1 MPPKPAV
8 VSTSP
13 RAAER
18 RPPSHR
24 KSRAPRGHWFLV
36 SLVIFVFAVGLLIEG
51 YTRGVLGENS
61 GDEPSAALHARAA
74 PATVTNGGPVIAVAN
89 GQPRSYQIPAK
100 TAVLSFDD
108 GPDPTWT
115 PRILQILRMF
125 HVPGTFFL
133 VGAHV
138 ASYPSL
144 VRAELASGDEVGS
157 HTYTHAN
164 LATAGAWRENL
175 ELTLTQ
181 NALAGAAGIHTR
193 LLRMPYSSE
202 PDAIT
207 GADWRAA
214 SQAGRDGYLAVF
226 TSLDTTDWARPGVN
240 HIVAAATP
248 AGGRGAIIMFHDGGG
263 LRDQTVAALPR
274 IIERLRAE
282 GYRFTTVTGALGLAA
297 GDAPVSG
304 SQRLAGT
311 VLVFTQQTA
320 DHAVAVLAVAL
331 TVMSVLTVI
340 RLLLTVWFAGAHRR
354 RERRR
359 TRWIPPDAPRFMPE
373 LSVVI
378 PAYNEAAGIAA
389 TVRSMIA
396 SRYSSRMEI
405 IVVDDG
411 STDDTARIA
420 RDLRLPNV
428 RVITQANSGKPGAL
442 NRGIAEA
449 RYDILVLVD
458 ADTVFEPGTIER
470 LVAPLQ
476 DPDVGAVSGNTKV
489 WNRRGFLGGW
499 QHIEYVM
506 GFNLDR
512 RMYDMLGIMP
522 TVPGAIGAFRRAA
535 LAAVGGL
542 SHDTLAE
549 DTDLTMALCRT
560 PWRIVYA
567 ASAIAWTEAPATLRE
582 LWRQR
587 YRWSYGTM
595 QAMWKHRRA
604 VVERGQSGRFG
615 RLCLTYLA
623 LFQVLLPLVAP
634 AIDVFSLY
642 GLIFLN
648 PVQVAAFWL
657 SFIVAQAA
665 AGGYALWLD
674 SEPLRALW
682 ILPFQQVVYRQL
694 MYLVTIQSVITALLG
709 TRQRWQTI
717 RRTGV
722 FADQILLPQE
732 QPLLSLALH
741 QAAAGGDGVHLAR
754 GVGDPALGERR
765 APAEVDDDAIGG
777 DRACA
782 DRDRPQKLHRQV
794 QACVEVARREHGVHG
809 AAAGGVEQGRE
820 HAAMHGAE
828 RVVVEFAWRQPEMRR
843 APRRRRHRRSP
854 GLA

>member
-1 MPPKPAV
+1 VLPKPALA
-8 VSTSP
+8 SP
-13 RAAER
+13 SPGAAER
-18 RPPSHR
+18 RREASHR
-24 KSRAPRGHWFLV
+24 KSAAPRGHWFLV

-61 GDEPSAALHARAA
+61 GYEPPAAPHAQAA
-74 PATVTNGGPVIAVAN
+74 PASVTNGGPVIVVIG

-100 TAVLSFDD
+100 TVVLSFDD

-115 PRILQILRMF
+115 PKILAILKRYR
-125 HVPGTFFL
+125 VPANFFL

-164 LATAGAWRENL
+164 LAAAGAWRENL

-181 NALAGAAGIHTR
+181 NALAGAAGIRAR
-193 LLRMPYSSE
+193 LLRMPYSSA

-214 SQAGRDGYLAVF
+214 SQASRDGYLVVF
-226 TSLDTTDWARPGVN
+226 TSLDTIDWTRPGIN

-248 AGGRGAIIMFHDGGG
+248 ADGRGAVIMLHDGGG
-263 LRDQTVAALPR
+263 DRSETVAALPR

-282 GYRFTTVTGALGLAA
+282 GYRFTTVTGALGLPA
-297 GDAPVSG
+297 GDVPASA

-311 VLVFTQQTA
+311 ALVFTQQAA
-320 DHAVAVLAVAL
+320 DHTVAVLAVAL
-331 TVMSVLTVI
+331 IVMSVLSVV
-340 RLLLTVWFAGAHRR
+340 RLLLMVWFAGAHRR

-359 TRWIPPDAPRFMPE
+359 TRWIPPGAPRFMPDV
-373 LSVVI
+373 SVVV

-389 TVRSMIA
+389 TVRSMAA
-396 SRYSSRMEI
+396 SRYSGRMEI

-411 STDDTARIA
+411 STDGTARIA
-420 RDLRLPNV
+420 RDLGIPNV
-428 RVITQANSGKPGAL
+428 HVITQANSGKPGAL

-449 RYDILVLVD
+449 SYDVLILVD
-458 ADTVFEPGTIER
+458 GDTVFEPGTIER

-476 DPDVGAVSGNTKV
+476 DPGVGAVSGNTKV
-489 WNRRGFLGGW
+489 GNRRGFLGGW
-499 QHIEYVM
+499 QHLEYVM

-535 LAAVGGL
+535 LAAAGGL

-567 ASAIAWTEAPATLRE
+567 ADAIAWTEAPATLRQ

-604 VVERGQSGRFG
+604 VIERGQSGRFG
-615 RLCLTYLA
+615 RRCLTYLA

-634 AIDVFSLY
+634 AVDVFSLY

-648 PVQVAAFWL
+648 LAQVAAFWL
-657 SFIVAQAA
+657 SFIVLQAA

-674 SEPLRALW
+674 SERLRALW

-694 MYLVTIQSVITALLG
+694 MYLVTIQSLITALLG
-709 TRQRWQTI
+709 TRQRWQAI
-717 RRTGV
+717 RRAGIFDGQTLIPQ
-722 FADQILLPQE
+722 DQPR
-732 QPLLSLALH
+732 LS
-741 QAAAGGDGVHLAR
+741 
-754 GVGDPALGERR
+754 PATSGI
-765 APAEVDDDAIGG
+765 A
-777 DRACA
+777 
-782 DRDRPQKLHRQV
+782 
-794 QACVEVARREHGVHG
+794 ARRCED
-809 AAAGGVEQGRE
+809 Q
-820 HAAMHGAE
+820 
-828 RVVVEFAWRQPEMRR
+828 
-843 APRRRRHRRSP
+843 
-854 GLA
+854 